1 MVVVGN
7 AHLVG
12 KSNLIDMLK
21 RRGHKVSRVQ

>member
-12 KSNLIDMLK
+12 KGNLIDMLK
-21 RRGHKVSRVQ
+21 HRGHTVSRIQ